1 MTTPTNKKIC
11 AICDT
16 RLGHYTDANGKQWWE
31 LECHIDN
38 MLNTNFVKYVCCG
51 LCSLDRMKQK
61 TFEKERELDNFIKNN
76 IPTID
81 LIE

>member
-1 MTTPTNKKIC
+1 MDKQTKEWKG
-11 AICDT
+11 
-16 RLGHYTDANGKQWWE
+16 RLGCYCYDCWKWCKKGSREEWDTFLK
-31 LECHIDN
+31 
-38 MLNTNFVKYVCCG
+38 
-51 LCSLDRMKQK
+51 K